1 LADDLHEYLR
11 SRQAL
16 VTEYLR
22 TQLRAGE
29 DGVWP
34 AALAEAMAYS
44 LLAPGKRLRPLL
56 VLMAAEAAGG
66 REAHALPAAAAV
78 EMIHTYSLIHDDLP
92 AMDDDD
98 LRRGLATC
106 HKKFG
111 EALAILAGDALLTL
125 AFDVLASAYP
135 PATAAACCRELA
147 RGAGAA
153 GMVGGQVEDLASEK
167 QGGSVEALTNI
178 HALKTGALFR
188 ACLRLG
194 LLSAQGER
202 PGGPEPAMVQSLE
215 GYGRCLGMVFQITDD
230 LLDVES
236 TAEQTGKRTQK
247 DAARGKLTYP
257 GLLGLDESR
266 RRARDLVREAEE
278 HLRPLAAAAQRLT
291 ALIEYIL
298 ARDR

>member
-1 LADDLHEYLR
+1 LQDDLGDYLR

-16 VTEYLR
+16 VDDYLR
-22 TQLRAGE
+22 TQLRPG
-29 DGVWP
+29 DGCP
-34 AALAEAMAYS
+34 AALAEAMRYS

-56 VLMAAEAAGG
+56 VLMANEAGG
-66 REAHALPAAAAV
+66 GADRAALPAAAAV

-98 LRRGLATC
+98 LRRGRPTC

-125 AFDVLASAYP
+125 AFEVLTAHFP

-153 GMVGGQVEDLASEK
+153 GMVGGQVEDLAWEK
-167 QGGSVEALTNI
+167 QGGTLAALENV
-178 HALKTGALFR
+178 HARKTGALFR

-194 LLSAQGER
+194 GLVAQGER
-202 PGGPEPAMVQSLE
+202 PGGPDAVLASSLD
-215 GYGRCLGMVFQITDD
+215 GYGHCFGMVFQITDD

-257 GLLGLDESR
+257 GFLGAEESR
-266 RRARDLVREAEE
+266 RHAAKLGRQAEE
-278 HLRPLAAAAQRLT
+278 HLAPLGSAGRRL
-291 ALIEYIL
+291 AELVRYVL